1 MFLKKLW
8 QVFTAIFSAF
18 LSEEKE
24 CSPTFRHSRTIVVHL
39 HPLNIRTMDKNK
51 IQIII
56 IVLLIAIIGGV
67 SFFAFHQV
75 KENQEMTELFAIEKE
90 EMENEYTTFATQY
103 DELQVQINN
112 DSLREKLAAEQLR
125 TQRLLEELRQV
136 KSTNAAE
143 ITRLKK
149 ELKTVRAVLR
159 SYVVQIDSLNR
170 LNEALTT
177 ENKEVKKKYNEAT
190 RQINTLAK
198 EKKSLNEKVTL
209 AAQLDATNITIQTK
223 NKKGKVTDKVK
234 NIKKIAVGFTIVK
247 NITAKTG
254 ERTLYV
260 RIAKPDNEILCKS
273 ASDTFTY
280 ENRELAYSIKKYI
293 EYSGEEQTVTVYW
306 DVEEYLPAGTYNV
319 YIFAD
324 GTMIGQQS
332 FSMKQ

>member
-1 MFLKKLW
+1 
-8 QVFTAIFSAF
+8 
-18 LSEEKE
+18 
-24 CSPTFRHSRTIVVHL
+24 
-39 HPLNIRTMDKNK
+39 MDKNK
-51 IQIII
+51 IQIIV

-67 SFFAFHQV
+67 SFFALHQV

-159 SYVVQIDSLNR
+159 SYVIQIDSLNR
-170 LNEALTT
+170 INEALTT
-177 ENKEVKKKYNEAT
+177 ENKEVKKKYSEAT
-190 RQINTLAK
+190 RQINTLAQ

-209 AAQLDATNITIQTK
+209 AAQLDATNINIVTK
-223 NKKGKVTDKVK
+223 NKKGKATDKVK
-234 NIKKIAVGFTIVK
+234 NVKKIAVGFTIVK

-260 RIAKPDNEILCKS
+260 RIAKPDNEVLCKS

-306 DVEEYLPAGTYNV
+306 DVEEYLPAGTYKV

-332 FSMKQ
+332 FSMK

>member
-1 MFLKKLW
+1 
-8 QVFTAIFSAF
+8 
-18 LSEEKE
+18 
-24 CSPTFRHSRTIVVHL
+24 
-39 HPLNIRTMDKNK
+39 MDKNK

-67 SFFAFHQV
+67 SFFAFNQV

-112 DSLREKLAAEQLR
+112 DSLREKLATEQLR

-170 LNEALTT
+170 INEALTT
-177 ENKEVKKKYNEAT
+177 ENKEVKKKYSEAT
-190 RQINTLAK
+190 RQINTLAQ

-209 AAQLDATNITIQTK
+209 AAQLDATNINIVTK
-223 NKKGKVTDKVK
+223 NKKGKATDKVK
-234 NIKKIAVGFTIVK
+234 NVKKIAVGFTIVK

-260 RIAKPDNEILCKS
+260 RIAKPDNEVLCKS

-306 DVEEYLPAGTYNV
+306 DVEEYLPAGTYKV

-332 FSMKQ
+332 FSMK